1 MRPIVGLPRC
11 AKLIAGER
19 VSFEE
24 GDVLSMA
31 NHAALHTG
39 LTDPRVPPKPR
50 AAEAAGGHRGQNR
63 WG

>member
-11 AKLIAGER
+11 AKFIAGER

-39 LTDPRVPPKPR
+39 LTDPREPPQR
-50 AAEAAGGHRGQNR
+50 GAGEGTG
-63 WG
+63 